1 MDPVINVLSCYPCAQ
16 ISPFDALW
24 FLRKG
29 AYFHGAL
36 MLFWSLLSLIFPN
49 FSKELNTVIRAATYK
64 CRVRFNL
71 LSFSWALL
79 LASISL
85 SARKPLRMHLDYEE
99 EAETIDL
106 TTCTFL
112 IYLWDWP
119 EGPIRPGDEA
129 LILFL
134 RNWNTK
140 ILLYLKTCMR

>member
-1 MDPVINVLSCYPCAQ
+1 MAQ
-16 ISPFDALW
+16 ISSFNALL

-29 AYFHGAL
+29 SYFHGAL

-49 FSKELNTVIRAATYK
+49 FSKELNTVIRATTYE

-85 SARKPLRMHLDYEE
+85 SARKPLRMRSDYEE
-99 EAETIDL
+99 GAETIDL
-106 TTCTFL
+106 TPCTFL
-112 IYLWDWP
+112 IYLWHWP
-119 EGPIRPGDEA
+119 DCPICPGDEA
-129 LILFL
+129 LSLFL
-134 RNWNTK
+134 RNWKTN